1 MFSQRNNPYCEL
13 LFKIIVTNIEEKNL
27 EVIMGIR
34 NSDIFFISNF
44 MWYQKLI
51 MMIKNIL
58 GLDNQQFQKT

>member
-1 MFSQRNNPYCEL
+1 VNCFSKL
-13 LFKIIVTNIEEKNL
+13 LLQIIEEKNL

-58 GLDNQQFQKT
+58 GLDNQQFQKA

>member
-1 MFSQRNNPYCEL
+1 MNCFSKL
-13 LFKIIVTNIEEKNL
+13 LLQIIEEKNL

>member
-1 MFSQRNNPYCEL
+1 VNCFSKL
-13 LFKIIVTNIEEKNL
+13 LLQIIEEKNL